1 MLKKPCTVLMIFS
14 VAIGLLL
21 VIFPQICDWFEF
33 DYKTTLLVWW
43 IPLTLDIIVLFPLL
57 VKFEYDEEKFEYT
70 NAFGFTRIFQ
80 YEDIVEVIEKKSSV
94 RIITTSKKIRLG
106 RGFCGAEPFTA
117 YLKEKSNHGKLSGR
131 GSFDPC

>member
-1 MLKKPCTVLMIFS
+1 M
-14 VAIGLLL
+14 
-21 VIFPQICDWFEF
+21 
-33 DYKTTLLVWW
+33 
-43 IPLTLDIIVLFPLL
+43 TLDIIVLFPLL